1 MIETTEVK
9 DLEERLIYLEKMV
22 NTLNIKVADL
32 EKSVRMTERRLQQNF
47 PSNNWGQDRYIQEGD
62 EMIPFILGI
71 ICGFALATLIF
82 VIFVV
87 AKASSLASRSEEGW
101 INETMDE
108 SN

>member
-47 PSNNWGQDRYIQEGD
+47 PSNNWGQDRYI
-62 EMIPFILGI
+62 
-71 ICGFALATLIF
+71 
-82 VIFVV
+82 
-87 AKASSLASRSEEGW
+87 
-101 INETMDE
+101 
-108 SN
+108 